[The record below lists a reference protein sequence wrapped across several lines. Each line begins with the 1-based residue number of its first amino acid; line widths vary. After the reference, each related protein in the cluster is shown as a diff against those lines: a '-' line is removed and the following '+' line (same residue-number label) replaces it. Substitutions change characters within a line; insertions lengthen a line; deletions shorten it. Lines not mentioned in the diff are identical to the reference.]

1 MKVFGKLIKKFPV
14 QTGETKNGAQ
24 WVKQNIL
31 LEQDNQYNKEVV
43 ISFFGD
49 EKVQKLQDVE
59 IGEEMISNR
68 YEILT
73 VKSDVSVESDCKD
86 LISITSTLYD
96 SGIPDSKFSSP
107 LTIVS

>member
-49 EKVQKLQDVE
+49 EKVKKLQDVE
-59 IGEEMISNR
+59 IGEEMM
-68 YEILT
+68 
-73 VKSDVSVESDCKD
+73 VSCYVSSREYNGKWYHNIDGFTLSTSFANMKD
-86 LISITSTLYD
+86 AYKNDQDNNNDL
-96 SGIPDSKFSSP
+96 PF
-107 LTIVS
+107 